1 MMKRWIGTGM
11 LLLVVSMAI
20 MAQGNR
26 TQKVLGRVTD
36 IHGNPLADVSL
47 SIVNAE
53 PSITQ
58 TTDKAGRFELQVPL
72 GRQVLRASS
81 VGYQDKEISL
91 LLVMGEEVSLDVK
104 LESATYNL
112 KGVEVKRYYN
122 KARPIQPLAYAGAR
136 SFSVEETERYAGSL
150 GDPSRMVR
158 SFAGVMPIND
168 SRNEIV
174 VRGNSSLGVQYRLD
188 GIEIPN
194 PNHFNAGLGMTAGQ
208 VTALNMNVVTNSDFL
223 LGGWQATKGNA
234 LAAIFD
240 LNLRKGNP
248 NNHQMRFQM
257 GYNGAELMTEGR

>member
-1 MMKRWIGTGM
+1 M

-58 TTDKAGRFELQVPL
+58 TTDKVGRFELQVPL

-122 KARPIQPLAYAGAR
+122 KAWPLQPLAYAGAR
-136 SFSVEETERYAGSL
+136 SFSVEETERYAGSV
-150 GDPSRMVR
+150 GDR
-158 SFAGVMPIND
+158 SK
-168 SRNEIV
+168 SV
-174 VRGNSSLGVQYRLD
+174 V
-188 GIEIPN
+188 
-194 PNHFNAGLGMTAGQ
+194 
-208 VTALNMNVVTNSDFL
+208 
-223 LGGWQATKGNA
+223 
-234 LAAIFD
+234 
-240 LNLRKGNP
+240 
-248 NNHQMRFQM
+248 
-257 GYNGAELMTEGR
+257 